1 MCVFLSIFFSVSF
14 FFFKHNNKCV
24 LHSRRWRGVCGGV
37 FFCAAQTVVRLL
49 CGVKSGMTK
58 SSSSLVG
65 MMTTL
70 DGDDAAVLADDDADD
85 DEETV
90 GAAAAALAAMV
101 ESDSD
106 CAFNCHLA
114 SWTG

>member
-1 MCVFLSIFFSVSF
+1 MCVALEAVG
-14 FFFKHNNKCV
+14 
-24 LHSRRWRGVCGGV
+24 RGVWGRCGCLLG
-37 FFCAAQTVVRLL
+37 AQTVVRLL

-70 DGDDAAVLADDDADD
+70 EGDDAAVLADDDADD
-85 DEETV
+85 DEETLVAV
-90 GAAAAALAAMV
+90 GAAAAAMV

-114 SWTG
+114 SFTG